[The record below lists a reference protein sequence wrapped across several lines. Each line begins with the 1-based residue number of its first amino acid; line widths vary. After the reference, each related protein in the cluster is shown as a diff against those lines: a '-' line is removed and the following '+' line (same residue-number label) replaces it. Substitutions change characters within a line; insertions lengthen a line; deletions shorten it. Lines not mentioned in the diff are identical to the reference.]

1 MNCWKPGGVISSQA
15 NHDLDWKV
23 QRLLGESSVARNTRF
38 SVRHLSPYGY
48 GEDIVQRE
56 HNFPLDLA
64 AAEATPV
71 ALKAPTI
78 G

>member
-1 MNCWKPGGVISSQA
+1 MNCWKPGEVISSQA
-15 NHDLDWKV
+15 YHGLDRKV
-23 QRLLGESSVARNTRF
+23 QRLLGESSVTRNTRF
-38 SVRHLSPYGY
+38 SVRHLTPTGY

-71 ALKAPTI
+71 ALQAPTI